1 MSKGF
6 LQRFHNRMQK
16 VNKKGELEINKERF
30 IKPALVL
37 PQLHRKMSS
46 NEDLSLSR
54 NNSLN
59 SLSSMPNHSHLPRF
73 LTPARPV
80 KYLKGIKI
88 SEYKLSKLL
97 SQKNPPNIQ
106 EEPKLSK
113 DNFCR
118 YKTPQKLGRVKEVMF
133 KYC

>member
-1 MSKGF
+1 
-6 LQRFHNRMQK
+6 MQK

-30 IKPALVL
+30 IKPALIL

-59 SLSSMPNHSHLPRF
+59 SLNSMTNHSNLPRF

-80 KYLKGIKI
+80 KYLKDIKI
-88 SEYKLSKLL
+88 SEYKLSKILD
-97 SQKNPPNIQ
+97 QKNNPNIP
-106 EEPKLSK
+106 EERKLTK
-113 DNFCR
+113 VNFCR
-118 YKTPQKLGRVKEVMF
+118 YKTPQKLGRIKEVLL
-133 KYC
+133 KYY